1 MYIWQKIV
9 DTHWL
14 RSRSEDLAHRFDT
27 RLALVERPGRKRTVV
42 EIACPTRKQARA
54 LLREFG
60 GKIVKLQR
68 DWFQHFSRRAQG
80 KPLRIGSRL
89 VILRSPPK
97 PGTRQH
103 ANGGCRSIII
113 PAEEAFGTGEH
124 ATTAM
129 CLRLLERITRK
140 FQPGWTM
147 LDVGTGSGILAIAGS
162 YFGARRVFAIDRDPL
177 ACKTAKRNAGA
188 NGVRNI
194 GFWTGNILKDKLTG
208 RFDIIT
214 ANLFSEIVIDAF
226 PIWSRHLTPRGNL
239 ILSGILWSQETAVLH
254 SLRQHGFAASEVR
267 RRGKWIA
274 ICCRNIRPL

>member
-1 MYIWQKIV
+1 M
-9 DTHWL
+9 DARWL
-14 RSRSEDLAHRFDT
+14 QIRSEDVTRRFGT
-27 RLALVERPGRKRTVV
+27 MLALIERPGRKRRLL
-42 EIACPTRKQARA
+42 EISCRTEKQARS

-60 GKIVKLQR
+60 GKIVKLRR
-68 DWFQHFSRRAQG
+68 DWFQHFARKAEG

-97 PGTRQH
+97 PGIQWQR
-103 ANGGCRSIII
+103 NGGCRSMII

-129 CLRLLERITRK
+129 CLRLLEQITRT

-147 LDVGTGSGILAIAGS
+147 LDVGTGSGILAIAGH
-162 YFGARRVFAIDRDPL
+162 YFGASRVFAIDRDPL

-194 GFWTGNILKDKLTG
+194 QFSTSDILKNKLTG
-208 RFDIIT
+208 QFDIIT
-214 ANLFSEIVIDAF
+214 ANLFSEILIDAV
-226 PIWSRHLTPRGNL
+226 PIWSQHLTPGGNL
-239 ILSGILWSQETAVLH
+239 ILSGILRSQKTAVLR
-254 SLRQHGFAASEVR
+254 SFRQHGFAASEVR

-274 ICCRNIRPL
+274 IYCSNIRPLSA